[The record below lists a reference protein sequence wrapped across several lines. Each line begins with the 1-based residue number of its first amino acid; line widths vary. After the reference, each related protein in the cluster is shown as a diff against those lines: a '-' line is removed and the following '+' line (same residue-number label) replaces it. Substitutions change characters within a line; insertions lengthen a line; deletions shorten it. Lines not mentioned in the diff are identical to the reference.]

1 MTSDPQIELA
11 LELLRGQLET
21 HWNKISIIRSATA
34 GNKVSVSARIV
45 FDCGGP
51 RPLINVSLSAT
62 ERLKDDASAYVE
74 DPKQG
79 KLPIDEITIQDYSS
93 HPVWEGTQADKLDA
107 ELKEKGL

>member
-1 MTSDPQIELA
+1 MTPDPQIELA

-51 RPLINVSLSAT
+51 RPQVHTSIKVNET
-62 ERLKDDASAYVE
+62 TKDDASAYVE
-74 DPKQG
+74 DPKQR
-79 KLPIDEITIQDYSS
+79 
-93 HPVWEGTQADKLDA
+93 KLDMEA
-107 ELKEKGL
+107 RG